1 MGHNVLTISDRDVIN
16 QNKTL
21 TDITGSKKLQEK
33 IINSYYNFKP
43 DLLILGHA
51 DSVSLETID
60 FFKSKNV
67 KRYLNG
73 FLILYLNLDLITVQ
87 INKEFYIK
95 IN

>member
-1 MGHNVLTISDRDVIN
+1 MTISDRDIVS

-51 DSVSLETID
+51 DSVSLETIN
-60 FFKSKNV
+60 FLSQKML
-67 KRYLNG
+67 RYLNG
-73 FLILYLNLDLITVQ
+73 SLTLYLNLDLITVQ
-87 INKEFYIK
+87 INKEFSQG
-95 IN
+95 